1 MSGQARCS
9 DEVKFDAE
17 AQVTERGYPIKEVA
31 ARLGSSW
38 AALIFSW
45 SIRLRP
51 GSKAKVSGCPM
62 IHATLSGCCSE
73 QSP

>member
-31 ARLGSSW
+31 ARLGSS
-38 AALIFSW
+38 
-45 SIRLRP
+45 
-51 GSKAKVSGCPM
+51 
-62 IHATLSGCCSE
+62 
-73 QSP
+73 